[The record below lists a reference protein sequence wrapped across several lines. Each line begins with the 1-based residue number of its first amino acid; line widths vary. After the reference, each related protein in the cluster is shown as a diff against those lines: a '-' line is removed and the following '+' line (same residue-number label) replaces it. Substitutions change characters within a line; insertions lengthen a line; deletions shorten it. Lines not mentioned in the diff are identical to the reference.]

1 MSRAPDPYSFYNNLL
16 AQDANGTLRG
26 SDDECDFFI
35 NNLTNSTPFAFSRF
49 NDGEM
54 LGICSEPGVT
64 VARGDQKI
72 SSELKVALISSMSHQ
87 QKNYFVGVTCP
98 HCIKLAF
105 YDVGMRLASDHRYV
119 VRAVAT
125 TNRNWAKVTVAMRDA
140 CAQRNIRFI
149 SGDDQDLS
157 FLRNEMKLNIIE
169 QVKVPRQDSWAS
181 IQELQPYIETV
192 EDGDIVMLSLG
203 PTARVLAQRWFKQNP
218 CATFL
223 DVGSN
228 FDPFTRNVWHRCH
241 LGWEEGFN
249 NQYACKG
256 CN

>member
-1 MSRAPDPYSFYNNLL
+1 MTSPSDLSSFYKNLL
-16 AQDANGTLRG
+16 AQGSFRG
-26 SDDECDFFI
+26 ADDECDFFI
-35 NNLTNSTPFAFSRF
+35 NNLTNSVPFAFSRF

-54 LGICSEPGVT
+54 LGICSDPGVT

-72 SSELKVALISSMSHQ
+72 SPQLKSALIASMGSSQH
-87 QKNYFVGVTCP
+87 NYFVGVTCP
-98 HCIKLAF
+98 HCIKPVF
-105 YDVGMRLASDHRYV
+105 HKVGMKIASSSRFV

-125 TNRNWAKVTVAMRDA
+125 TNRNWAKVIVAMKNA
-140 CAQRNIRFI
+140 CALQKIRFI

-157 FLRNEMKLNIIE
+157 FLRNEMGLNIIE
-169 QVKVPRQDSWAS
+169 HVKIPKQDSWAS
-181 IQELQPYIETV
+181 VQELEPHIRNI

-203 PTARVLAQRWFKQNP
+203 PTARVLAQRWFKERP
-218 CATFL
+218 GATFL

-241 LGWEEGFN
+241 LGWEKGFN
-249 NQYACKG
+249 VQYKCKG